1 MHTCAYANFY
11 VYLRGFWGNIN
22 VQLETMKKNGLHIRF
37 CWITAIMLFIS
48 LFSFRAQADEVVAIK
63 NNLLYDATATPNLQL
78 EFKLAPKW
86 SLELGAGFNPFP
98 LDDTKFPKW
107 RHLSAWLAPRYW
119 FCNVFNKGFISA
131 NVAYAH
137 YNVAGSA
144 YPVSWMYKQVKES
157 RYEGDAVLAG
167 LSFGWHFPI
176 THYFSIELEG
186 GVDAGYSWYKQ
197 YECRHCGDLT
207 DENGRWAVLPKLGVN
222 LSFPLGGN
230 KETLAKRCDC
240 EKLATSAEE
249 ATEEATE
256 ETAEEQ
262 PAEEVTEQ
270 PVEEVTEQPAE
281 QTQPTE
287 EQPVEQAQP
296 TEEVTEQPVE
306 QTQPAEEV
314 GEQPVEQTQ
323 PVEEVAAEPTQ
334 PAEQPVVVEE
344 EEPVNREPV
353 AETVSSSTSVTKE
366 TDSSKLPSAPKKN
379 KSWNPLLVPEYE
391 YGPFDPTI
399 PLSADK
405 RNVFVYFDVDET
417 KMDPDFFKNANI
429 MDNVMRVIGETLED
443 PNLRITHIRIVGFAS
458 FDGSIAHNNNLAKNR
473 AATIKKY
480 IQSQYTIDDK
490 VFDVV
495 NGGESWTE
503 LQYNLDLVD
512 FEGREDVQS
521 IIESEQNA
529 DNREKQIKQLKEGDT
544 YRHLR
549 DNQKPIL
556 RNLGCITI
564 FCENVE

>member
-1 MHTCAYANFY
+1 
-11 VYLRGFWGNIN
+11 
-22 VQLETMKKNGLHIRF
+22 
-37 CWITAIMLFIS
+37 MLFIS

-262 PAEEVTEQ
+262 PIEEVTEQAQPAEEVTEQ

-281 QTQPTE
+281 QTQP
-287 EQPVEQAQP
+287 VEQ
-296 TEEVTEQPVE
+296 VTEQPAE
-306 QTQPAEEV
+306 QTQPAAEV
-314 GEQPVEQTQ
+314 TEQPVEQTQ
-323 PVEEVAAEPTQ
+323 PVEEVTEQPTEQAQPAAEQTAQ
-334 PAEQPVVVEE
+334 PAKEPAKQQAAEQQPAAAEQQPAAESTPATVE
-344 EEPVNREPV
+344 PTPA
-353 AETVSSSTSVTKE
+353 AEQMPASS
-366 TDSSKLPSAPKKN
+366 PKKQP
-379 KSWNPLLVPEYE
+379 KAWNPLLCHHSEYA
-391 YGPFDPTI
+391 PFDPTK
-399 PLSADK
+399 PLSADD
-405 RNVFVYFDVDET
+405 RNVFLFFDVDVDKFDPNYHNNE
-417 KMDPDFFKNANI
+417 KIMEKIMSALDEAVNDPD
-429 MDNVMRVIGETLED
+429 LQ
-443 PNLRITHIRIVGFAS
+443 ITHIRIVGFAS
-458 FDGSIAHNNNLAKNR
+458 FDGTTAHNSALAKRR
-473 AATIKKY
+473 AQALKKQ
-480 IQSQYTIDDK
+480 IQDKYAIDDS
-490 VFDVV
+490 VFDMNSVDENWV
-495 NGGESWTE
+495 E
-503 LQYNLDLVD
+503 LQYNLNKVD
-512 FEGREDVQS
+512 FENKQNIQS
-521 IIESEQNA
+521 VIENESDA
-529 DNREKQIKQLKEGDT
+529 DMREKQIKQLNNGDT